1 MTLLSAAQA
10 DGSQGA
16 LGGPLLRPCPEDPPV
31 LSHYGNL
38 LPWRRPCLPFSQAS
52 CCLWCFVHMEGRHL
66 ESCERNRTDSSSL
79 REEGRRS
86 TVLAERLPSKVS
98 SALAI
103 FLPPGA
109 NTHLHH
115 THLEHLRISPVVGPP
130 FPLLPLPGW
139 CFLLQV
145 PPLLHGC
152 TSRMWEG
159 GQSPTLHLLVGLV
172 QVTLPGATHW
182 A

>member
-16 LGGPLLRPCPEDPPV
+16 LGGPRQEDPPV

-38 LPWRRPCLPFSQAS
+38 LPWHRPCPLFSQAS
-52 CCLWCFVHMEGRHL
+52 WCLWCFVHMEGRHI
-66 ESCERNRTDSSSL
+66 ESCERNWTDSSSL
-79 REEGRRS
+79 REEGWRI
-86 TVLAERLPSKVS
+86 TVLAERLPSKIS

-115 THLEHLRISPVVGPP
+115 THLEHLRISLVVGPP

-139 CFLLQV
+139 CFLL
-145 PPLLHGC
+145 
-152 TSRMWEG
+152 
-159 GQSPTLHLLVGLV
+159 
-172 QVTLPGATHW
+172 
-182 A
+182 